1 MPVSDE
7 EGERVGMTNKAV
19 RGGSIRLIDCQ
30 CGVEVTEGPD
40 DVCVFLLDGGGQETD
55 GFCFHPDDAPRVA
68 SLLLPEGTVAVERGR
83 LERVLAAAIEMK
95 RSAEWYGFIRT
106 QVSALQPG
114 DLDPLPEPADKEG
127 GEKVSE
133 PESNRR
139 MHLICPHC
147 GGEAAVL
154 SVPIA
159 TLEAM
164 NDAADAPES
173 ATAARIVEAAREY
186 AASRRAWEDA
196 LDSAS
201 EVRIDADVWGQIC
214 RRLDAARANLLALFA
229 EPEARAACAH
239 DGRE

>member
-83 LERVLAAAIEMK
+83 LERVIEYGGDRDEALG
-95 RSAEWYGFIRT
+95 RSGTDSIRT
-106 QVSALQPG
+106 HRYPPSNRAISIRLRSRRTG
-114 DLDPLPEPADKEG
+114 KE
-127 GEKVSE
+127 EKRMSE

-139 MHLICPHC
+139 MLLMR
-147 GGEAAVL
+147 V
-154 SVPIA
+154 
-159 TLEAM
+159 
-164 NDAADAPES
+164 
-173 ATAARIVEAAREY
+173 RIVAVTALS
-186 AASRRAWEDA
+186 SR
-196 LDSAS
+196 
-201 EVRIDADVWGQIC
+201 
-214 RRLDAARANLLALFA
+214 
-229 EPEARAACAH
+229 
-239 DGRE
+239 